1 MVVNEW
7 SSGGCVAD
15 ALDHGLAGKAAAGD
29 RASFAVLVEQCY
41 DRIHRMA
48 WRFTGSQQ
56 DAEDIA
62 QDVCL
67 KLGAAIKNWRGDS
80 SFETW
85 LYRLTYTTAIDHIRA
100 HKRFALAEAD
110 NVIALFDGQTFPSPD
125 AGADNDDLW
134 TAVWALPN
142 QQRDAVLLVYAE
154 ERSHAEAA
162 VILGCSEKT
171 VSWHLHEAR
180 KRLKIKLEAPA
191 PNASPKPATACRLG
205 QAPLRDPTATG
216 AVAEG
221 VGSRKSLTQPT
232 GPEPINTLQ
241 LPSEGRAIT

>member
-1 MVVNEW
+1 MMERRWNC
-7 SSGGCVAD
+7 GGCVGH
-15 ALDHGLAGKAAAGD
+15 ALEQGLAGKAAAGD
-29 RASFAVLVEQCY
+29 RASFAALVEQCY

-67 KLGAAIKNWRGDS
+67 KLGKAIKSWRGDS

-100 HKRFALAEAD
+100 DKRFALAGAD

-125 AGADNDDLW
+125 AGASSPELWDDLW
-134 TAVWALPN
+134 TAVRALPN

-191 PNASPKPATACRLG
+191 LTLT
-205 QAPLRDPTATG
+205 PT
-216 AVAEG
+216 
-221 VGSRKSLTQPT
+221 L
-232 GPEPINTLQ
+232 
-241 LPSEGRAIT
+241 EGRAIT

>member
-1 MVVNEW
+1 MIENRRN
-7 SSGGCVAD
+7 GGVGVAD
-15 ALDHGLAGKAAAGD
+15 GLDHALAGRAAAGD
-29 RASFAVLVEQCY
+29 RASFAMLVGQCY

-48 WRFTGSQQ
+48 WRFTGSHQ

-67 KLGAAIKNWRGDS
+67 KLGQAIKSWRGES

-134 TAVWALPN
+134 TAVRALPN

-162 VILGCSEKT
+162 VIMGCSEKT

-180 KRLKIKLEAPA
+180 KRLKIKLEAHVPSV
-191 PNASPKPATACRLG
+191 ASACRLG
-205 QAPLRDPTATG
+205 QAPLRDPTA
-216 AVAEG
+216 ASPAEV
-221 VGSRKSLTQPT
+221 VGSRKCLTQPT
-232 GPEPINTLQ
+232 GPDASATNLPTL
-241 LPSEGRAIT
+241 EGRATT